1 MTAEFNFQLMMQI
14 FFVFQRNQ
22 KRITHMLI
30 LMRRLNE
37 SIMIGDDIEI
47 RVFIIQGG
55 HVHLGIDAPRE
66 VSVYRKE
73 IWECMQEEAK
83 ESSTHDE

>member
-1 MTAEFNFQLMMQI
+1 
-14 FFVFQRNQ
+14 
-22 KRITHMLI
+22 MLI

-47 RVFIIQGG
+47 RVLKIQGG
-55 HVHLGIDAPRE
+55 QVHLGIDAPRE

-73 IWECMQEEAK
+73 IWESMQKEAK

>member
-37 SIMIGDDIEI
+37 SIMIGDDIILEFSKI
-47 RVFIIQGG
+47 GRVSITDIET
-55 HVHLGIDAPRE
+55 L
-66 VSVYRKE
+66 
-73 IWECMQEEAK
+73 
-83 ESSTHDE
+83 